1 MHRLI
6 AVALFILAACNDGSA
21 DRKAVSL
28 VATGRY
34 QALTTRNV
42 GLYLT
47 LISRTYHDK
56 EKDYNGKARELADT
70 LVNSDGFAYRGTIE
84 EIDVTGD
91 HAVVRGAYTMRV
103 RIKGQTLALQGK
115 ETIRLQ
121 REAGGWRITG
131 GL

>member
-1 MHRLI
+1 MQRLF
-6 AVALFILAACNDGSA
+6 AVALFVLAACSNGTA
-21 DRKAVSL
+21 DREAVSL
-28 VATGRY
+28 VAASRY
-34 QALTTRNV
+34 QALATRNV

-47 LISRTYHDK
+47 LLSRNYHDK
-56 EKDYNGKARELADT
+56 GKDYDRKARELADS
-70 LVNSDGFAYRGTIE
+70 LVNSDGFACQGSIE

-103 RIKGQTLALQGK
+103 RIKGQQLALQGN
-115 ETIRLQ
+115 ETILLQ

>member
-1 MHRLI
+1 MHRLF
-6 AVALFILAACNDGSA
+6 AVALFALAACSNSSA
-21 DRKAVSL
+21 DRGAVSL

-34 QALTTRNV
+34 RALAARDV

-47 LISRTYHDK
+47 YLSRDYRDNG
-56 EKDYNGKARELADT
+56 KDYNEKARELADA
-70 LVNSDGFAYRGTIE
+70 LVNSDGLAYQGTIE
-84 EIDVTGD
+84 EVDVTGD
-91 HAVVRGAYTMRV
+91 RAAVRGSYTMRV
-103 RIKGQTLALQGK
+103 RIKGQTLALQGE